1 MDFPIRGT
9 APYQRLIRLYSTIET
24 LRGRAPGKLRVDD
37 ARWRSQLQTRIACGT
52 RQDCPPAPV
61 DRYMGNLAGEPKP
74 GDRVL
79 LFLRRTHDGFEL
91 AADLAID
98 TATRAADV
106 RAPAPTP
113 TAGRRAKR

>member
-1 MDFPIRGT
+1 MDQLASNPGLDRVIRSGTLSGPGGALAGTGASGRSFPLAHPMT
-9 APYQRLIRLYSTIET
+9 
-24 LRGRAPGKLRVDD
+24 D
-37 ARWRSQLQTRIACGT
+37 ARPARDPAETAASFVEDLFARHQTEIFAF
-52 RQDCPPAPV
+52 
-61 DRYMGNLAGEPKP
+61 
-74 GDRVL
+74 
-79 LFLRRTHDGFEL
+79 LFRMLRDEEL